1 MSKQLNTAVLNAIL
15 AKVLAN
21 PAVLAQLANGPVKAT
36 KQAKPADEAKTPN
49 ADFAAA
55 VKRIFTD
62 AGFQDV
68 RPNETVLTWDR
79 WEAKGFKVR
88 EDQRKNYLR
97 IQKKGNGYAKA
108 PQGPGHKG
116 IRLYHASQVEPM
128 QATA

>member
-1 MSKQLNTAVLNAIL
+1 MSKQTNFSNAVVAAVVAQLMKDPTVL
-15 AKVLAN
+15 AKLA
-21 PAVLAQLANGPVKAT
+21 PGPVKA
-36 KQAKPADEAKTPN
+36 PKTQPKATN
-49 ADFAAA
+49 TPSPDFAAA

-128 QATA
+128 QTTA